1 MKGDAMKEYTILQQ
15 IGEGR
20 TWTDL
25 PYTSLEEAKS
35 ALYNK
40 INYKFEGRKRQ
51 NYFVDND
58 FFENIND
65 SSARYYYCI
74 LERNVSN
81 WKKYSNVENTKKSN
95 ILKFII

>member
-1 MKGDAMKEYTILQQ
+1 MKEYTILQQ

-40 INYKFEGRKRQ
+40 INYKF
-51 NYFVDND
+51 
-58 FFENIND
+58 
-65 SSARYYYCI
+65 
-74 LERNVSN
+74 
-81 WKKYSNVENTKKSN
+81 
-95 ILKFII
+95 